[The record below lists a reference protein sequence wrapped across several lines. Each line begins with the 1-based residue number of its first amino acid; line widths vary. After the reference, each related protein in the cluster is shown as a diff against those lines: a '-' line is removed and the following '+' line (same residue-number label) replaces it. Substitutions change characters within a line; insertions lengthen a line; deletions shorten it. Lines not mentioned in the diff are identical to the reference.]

1 MNSEIQPKTPHLTH
15 RAPSISVVL
24 PAYRE
29 ELNIGP
35 MVEMALEAL
44 PGMAEEFE
52 ILVVDDGSADGTG
65 AVARALVDQHHPKVR
80 LISHSENR
88 GYGAALR
95 TGFKNAI
102 SDLVFYTDSDRQFD
116 LTELAY
122 FLPLMEDNDLVI
134 GFRVYRY
141 DSALRSFVSWGYNR
155 LVGLLFRIR
164 VRDVDCAYK
173 LMRREVLANLQL
185 QTDDFFIDTEI
196 VARSRRWN
204 FRMAQKGVR
213 HYPRMAGETTVQ
225 PSDILRTLKTIGR
238 MWRRIH
244 LPTTEHRDEAQR
256 ATEEIVGTEYEPQE
270 SAAPSQP

>member
-1 MNSEIQPKTPHLTH
+1 MTPHLTH
-15 RAPSISVVL
+15 RAESISVVL
-24 PAYRE
+24 PAYNE

-35 MVEMALEAL
+35 MAEMALAAL

-52 ILVVDDGSADGTG
+52 ILIVDDGSADGTG
-65 AVARALVDQHHPKVR
+65 GVARALVDQHHPRVR
-80 LISHSENR
+80 LISHPTNR

-95 TGFKNAI
+95 TGFQHAT
-102 SDLVFYTDSDRQFD
+102 SELVFYTDSDRQFD

-141 DSALRSFVSWGYNR
+141 DSVLRSFVSWFYNR
-155 LVGLLFRIR
+155 LVGVLFRIH

-204 FRMAQKGVR
+204 FRIAQKGVR
-213 HYPRMAGETTVQ
+213 HYPRMAGETTVE
-225 PSDILRTLKTIGR
+225 PSDVLRTLRTIGR

-244 LPTTEHRDEAQR
+244 LPTPEHRDEAQR
-256 ATEEIVGTEYEPQE
+256 ATDEIVGEEYRPQGIE
-270 SAAPSQP
+270 APSQP